1 MADDAITTEH
11 LSRSFGAIKA
21 VDDLSLSVPRGT
33 VFGFLGANG
42 AGKTTTIHLL
52 LGLLEPTAGSAQVV
66 GFDTRKQAA
75 SIRAHTGSLLEFN
88 GLYERLSVQDNLE
101 FYARIYHLSR
111 LEREAR
117 IKELLI
123 HWNLWDRRYDK
134 VGIWSRGMKQQLAL
148 ARALLHRPALV
159 FLDEPTAGLD
169 PMAAVTLNKDL
180 VRLVKQEGTTVF
192 LNTHNLTDAENYC
205 DQIGIIRKGR
215 LVAVGN
221 PDELRM
227 KYSGSQIEVVGSGF
241 NAQVVMRLH
250 QQEGI
255 LAVEPHPNRLVL
267 KLRDTRD
274 VAPYVNMIVQAGGI
288 VEEVHREQGSLE
300 DVFIKLMQEN
310 A

>member
-1 MADDAITTEH
+1 MTDYAIMTEH
-11 LSRSFGAIKA
+11 LSRSFQAIQA

-52 LGLLEPTAGSAQVV
+52 LGLLEPNAGSAQVL
-66 GFDTRKQAA
+66 GFDTRKQAT
-75 SIRAHTGSLLEFN
+75 SIRVHTGSLLEFN
-88 GLYERLSVQDNLE
+88 GLYENMSAQDNLA
-101 FYARIYHLSR
+101 FYARIYHLPR

-123 HWNLWDRRYDK
+123 HWNLWERRNDK
-134 VGIWSRGMKQQLAL
+134 VGTWSRGMKQQLAL
-148 ARALLHRPALV
+148 ARALLHRPALL

-169 PMAAVTLNKDL
+169 PMAAATLNKDL

-192 LNTHNLTDAENYC
+192 LNTHNLTDVENYC
-205 DQIGIIRKGR
+205 DQIGIIRKGK
-215 LVAVGN
+215 LVAAGN

-241 NAQVVMRLH
+241 NAQLVMQLH

-267 KLRDTRD
+267 KLRDTRE
-274 VAPYVNMIVQAGGI
+274 VAPYINLIVQKGGT
-288 VEEVHREQGSLE
+288 VEGVHREQGSLE
-300 DVFIKLMQEN
+300 DVFIKLMEN
-310 A
+310 V